1 MGSAVEAY
9 NDFRVGHFNIG
20 RGIND
25 VPKEVSCLSVTVSS
39 HLLGQASIEAAGDD
53 Q

>member
-39 HLLGQASIEAAGDD
+39 HSLGQASIQAAGDD